1 MSFLPSE
8 MQALERRIFA
18 AGVEP
23 ESLMEE
29 AGALM
34 SEAVS
39 QFCPVPGVCVA
50 VFGKGHNGGDALVA
64 ARLLSERGWKVLLVP
79 AFPLSE
85 WAPLT
90 ALKWRQAGRCET
102 LDADAWR
109 GWRPPAGTPLAV
121 LDGLLGIGAQFAEGG
136 LREPVRTM
144 CRAINKL
151 RDSSN
156 ARVFALDIPT
166 GLDGASGRAAA
177 DSVVADV
184 TLTVGFVKTG
194 LLADGAERWVGRLAV
209 LPLVALSAAAQD
221 HDPLEVATPAALS
234 ALWARRPA
242 DMHKGRA
249 GRVLLVAG
257 APGTVGAAA
266 LAALGALRA
275 GAGLVTL
282 CVPEAAY
289 GAVVAIAP
297 IECMVRPVQDLRSA
311 LDFRADALAVG
322 PGLGQSQPE
331 AVVDLVRA
339 FSGPAVVDADAL
351 NVLAG
356 TGMEGLSQCAG
367 PRLLTPHEG
376 EMERL
381 DPEGSG
387 LSRRQRVERF
397 TARWPV
403 GVLLK
408 GARTIVGVRGT
419 GAAGLSYNTTGNPGM
434 ASGGMGDVLSGVCAA
449 LLARGLGVREAGL
462 MGAWLCGRSAEA
474 FLASGE
480 RSEESLIA
488 SDVAHGLGSAFGAL
502 RSGGC

>member
-1 MSFLPSE
+1 
-8 MQALERRIFA
+8 MQALERRVFA
-18 AGVEP
+18 DGLQP

-34 SEAVS
+34 AGAVA

-64 ARLLSERGWKVLLVP
+64 ARLLSEKGWKVLLVA
-79 AFPLSE
+79 AFPQAE

-102 LDADAWR
+102 LDVGDWC
-109 GWRPPAGTPLAV
+109 GWRPPTATPLAV
-121 LDGLLGIGAQFAEGG
+121 LDGLLGIGAQFAGGG
-136 LREPVRTM
+136 LREPVRGL
-144 CRAINKL
+144 CKAINQL
-151 RDSSN
+151 RESSN

-166 GLDGASGRAAA
+166 GLDGATGCAAL
-177 DSVVADV
+177 DTVVADV

-209 LPLVALSAAAQD
+209 LPLAALSAAAEDQD
-221 HDPLEVATPAALS
+221 PMEVASPAALRE
-234 ALWARRPA
+234 LWGRRRA
-242 DMHKGRA
+242 DMHKGDA

-257 APGTVGAAA
+257 APVTVGAAA

-289 GAVVAIAP
+289 GAAAAIAP
-297 IECMVRPVQDLRSA
+297 LECMVRCVSDVREA
-311 LDFRADALAVG
+311 LELRADALAIG
-322 PGLGQSQPE
+322 PGLGQGQPE
-331 AVVDLVRA
+331 ATAEVIRDFV
-339 FSGPAVVDADAL
+339 GPAVVDADAL

-356 TGMEGLSQCAG
+356 GRMEVLSHCAG
-367 PRLLTPHEG
+367 PRLLTPHAG
-376 EMERL
+376 EMQRL
-381 DPEGSG
+381 DPEGCV
-387 LSRRQRVERF
+387 LERRRRVVQF
-397 TARWPV
+397 TERWPV
-403 GVLLK
+403 GLLFK
-408 GARTIVGVRGT
+408 GARTIVGVRADG
-419 GAAGLSYNTTGNPGM
+419 GVRLSYNTSGNPGM
-434 ASGGMGDVLSGVCAA
+434 ASGGMGDVLSGVCSA

-474 FLASGE
+474 LLASG
-480 RSEESLIA
+480 RCSEESLLA
-488 SDVAHGLGSAFGAL
+488 SDVAHGLGAAFGAL